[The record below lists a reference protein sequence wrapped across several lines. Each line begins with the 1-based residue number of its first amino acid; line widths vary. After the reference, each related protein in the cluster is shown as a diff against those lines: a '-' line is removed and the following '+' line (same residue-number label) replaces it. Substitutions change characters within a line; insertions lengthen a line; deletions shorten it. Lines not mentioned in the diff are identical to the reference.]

1 MKFSIKNI
9 LVWFLLCSVYGILVS
24 QGLLKYEWVVPA
36 VVTAYAAANIGFF
49 RMLVR
54 SHERHPKRFVASF
67 TGVIGIKLFGTM
79 AFLLA
84 YLFLHREN
92 FLPVV
97 VALALSYLVFTAVLV
112 SSALKAFK

>member
-1 MKFSIKNI
+1 
-9 LVWFLLCSVYGILVS
+9 
-24 QGLLKYEWVVPA
+24 
-36 VVTAYAAANIGFF
+36 
-49 RMLVR
+49 MLVK

-79 AFLLA
+79 AFLLV

-112 SSALKAFK
+112 SSVLKAFK